1 MRKMEIN
8 KFIQKRKQKLPSTP
22 SSNESFP
29 LTMSKLNIHDPKLFV
44 QFSKTLCVF
53 FYMYIIFFLNFF
65 GEFFVIFKVKR
76 HEFNYYKKTHFSQKS
91 IFFRL
96 QYDHFFDR
104 ASFTLYFFFI
114 ATDPSE
120 HVISLFYFNFV

>member
-8 KFIQKRKQKLPSTP
+8 KFIQKKKRKLHSTP
-22 SSNESFP
+22 SCNESFP

-76 HEFNYYKKTHFSQKS
+76 HEFNYYKKLTFHKNLFFSACNTITFLTELRS
-91 IFFRL
+91 LCI
-96 QYDHFFDR
+96 
-104 ASFTLYFFFI
+104 FFFI

-120 HVISLFYFNFV
+120 HVISHILF